1 MRELHNL
8 DESALM
14 KRLTSSSE
22 PEVRALVAEVQ
33 AAAIR
38 SAELLSTVVVDMP
51 LYTLHN
57 ERHVLNVIGWMESLL
72 GASRIDDLSVLEC
85 AISILAAYVH
95 DLGMTLTAAERDNL
109 ESDPDYLSFRDG
121 YVEERHLVDL
131 LRKNGRH
138 YRATLIENHLRTEYI
153 RTTHA
158 DRLAKRLIGRLGI
171 IAPRCVYRGFDYRRH
186 LEIVAT
192 SHNHPV
198 EWLRLQCEK
207 EQLSWRETVGRNE
220 PVNFACVGILLRLAD
235 VMDFDSSRT
244 PTVLFRHLGLD
255 SDLAS
260 HFADISSREWKKH
273 LAITGI
279 DWPIGSEFLTYRAAN
294 CPHPAVEK
302 SIREF
307 VKAIQMETNQ
317 AASELRHLGDEQRFS
332 IRLPNARADVRPA
345 RDNGVPRYTF
355 HDWSFRLDQE
365 EIIQLLMGESLYG
378 EPGLCIRELLQNALD
393 AVELR
398 ELRLRLRASAGRP
411 AEGVDGEW
419 VGDGQFIHEGIQE
432 DLAVN
437 LSWGEEGGH
446 HFIRVEDNG
455 TGMTEA
461 VIERYFTQIGK
472 SFYRSPA
479 FRGEQAEL
487 RSTGLIATPISTF
500 GIGILSCFML
510 ADRVVVRT
518 HPGMLNET
526 RRALDLEISG
536 PGSLFWTRQGTRSRQ
551 GTEITL
557 WLRKELGD
565 RPLNL
570 QHNREACVEM
580 IRGSFEYLGRRAQS
594 GLTGLDPA
602 LIAARHVLWP
612 RYPIRII
619 PPIGEAWSIND
630 RFHVDVLAPIDR
642 GQVVQKA
649 RNWGY
654 AASSIGEVRW
664 DVRDWVDDAGDEAT
678 GSRIRLWL
686 PSNVGASDP
695 VEFWELATLVAPQVE
710 KTVPQ
715 LIVQSM
721 GVEDVSKLLFH
732 LSLFPGTGC
741 RVWLDLRG
749 RAAPALTADRRKALI
764 PKGRADWHSTLSG
777 IWSRYTSYLIGMPK
791 NGLPAV
797 LWNVWL
803 DNVAIPLKQSLP
815 DNDKTTRLPG
825 NSSSGPRRELAIASL
840 ALEVSAAKDRFN
852 AVYSYSPDNPSDYYS
867 RCSGRARDRSL
878 EQLLDRAPK
887 NARSRTRGRS
897 RALSRLLATDQ
908 QFLRNITVDLARSLK
923 LGKGKTMYGE
933 LEAARAN
940 TTANSELPLSG
951 LQTNWLQE
959 AYFPSLAESWPG
971 TGLNGLEGQ
980 VGDALLT
987 APAIFHFDTQECR
1000 VLLSD
1005 PGGREPLE
1013 LAEHGY
1019 DICFPMTAIP
1029 LGALRRVCAGWRQDR
1044 SYRAVGVL
1052 PFLVPQ
1058 SIRILKAFTEQLLQL
1073 FLTNRIYAFWPAEE
1087 LWYKPFSAW
1096 TRNDWRNRENY
1107 SLLWSVAE
1115 GNVWVARGVQ
1125 PLESMPAA
1133 GTLVDIAAAEE

>member
-8 DESALM
+8 DESDLM
-14 KRLTSSSE
+14 KRLTNSSE
-22 PEVRALVAEVQ
+22 PEVRALVADVQ
-33 AAAIR
+33 AAVIR

-72 GASRIDDLSVLEC
+72 GECRIEGLSALEC
-85 AISILAAYVH
+85 AISILSAYTH
-95 DLGMTLTAAERDNL
+95 DLGMTLTAAERDAL
-109 ESDPDYLSFRDG
+109 QFDPDYLSFRDG
-121 YVEERHLVDL
+121 YVEERYLVDF
-131 LRKNGRH
+131 LRKNGDH

-153 RTTHA
+153 RATHA
-158 DRLAKRLIGRLGI
+158 DRLARRLIGRLEA
-171 IAPRCVYRGFDYRRH
+171 IAPRCLYRGFDYRRH
-186 LEIVAT
+186 LEIVAI

-255 SDLAS
+255 ADLAS
-260 HFADISSREWKKH
+260 GFADLSSREWKKH

-279 DWPIGSEFLTYRAAN
+279 DWPIGSNFLTYRAAN
-294 CPHPAVEK
+294 CPHPAIEK

-307 VKAIQMETNQ
+307 VKVIQAETNQ

-332 IRLPNARADVRPA
+332 IRLPDSRADVRPA

-365 EIIQLLMGESLYG
+365 EIIQLLMGESLYA

-398 ELRLRLRASAGRP
+398 ELRLRLRANGGRP

-419 VGDGQFIHEGIQE
+419 VDDGQFIHEGIQE
-432 DLAVN
+432 YLTVN
-437 LSWGEEGGH
+437 LTWGQEDGH
-446 HFIRVEDNG
+446 QFIRVEDNG

-479 FRGEQAEL
+479 FRGEQAEM

-500 GIGILSCFML
+500 GIGVLSCFML

-518 HPGMLNET
+518 HPGMLSET

-565 RPLNL
+565 RPLKL

-580 IRGSFEYLGRRAQS
+580 IRGTFEYLGRRAQS
-594 GLTGLDPA
+594 GMTGLDPA
-602 LIAARHVLWP
+602 LIAAQHVLWP

-619 PPIGEAWSIND
+619 PPGGEAWSIDD

-642 GQVVQKA
+642 GQVIHKA

-664 DVRDWVDDAGDEAT
+664 SVLDWADDLGDEAT
-678 GSRIRLWL
+678 GSRIRLWF
-686 PSNVGASDP
+686 PGNVGASDP
-695 VEFWELATLVAPQVE
+695 LEFWELATLVAPQVE

-721 GVEDVSKLLFH
+721 RVENVQKLLFH
-732 LSLFPGTGC
+732 LSLFPGAGC

-749 RAAPALTADRRKALI
+749 RAAPALTADRRTALI
-764 PKGRADWHSTLSG
+764 PKGRADWSGELAG
-777 IWSRYTSYLIGMPK
+777 IWSRYASYLIGMPK
-791 NGLPAV
+791 DSLPAV

-815 DNDKTTRLPG
+815 NNGQTTHLPG
-825 NSSSGPRRELAIASL
+825 NSPSGPRRQLAIASL
-840 ALEVSAAKDRFN
+840 ALEASAAKDRLN
-852 AVYSYSPDNPSDYYS
+852 EIYSYSPDNPNDYYS
-867 RCSGRARDRSL
+867 RCAARTRDRTL

-897 RALSRLLATDQ
+897 RGLSRLLATDQ
-908 QFLRNITVDLARSLK
+908 EFLHNITVDLARSLK
-923 LGKGKTMYGE
+923 LGKGKTMYSE
-933 LEAARAN
+933 LEAARAHA
-940 TTANSELPLSG
+940 TANFDLPLSG

-987 APAIFHFDTQECR
+987 APAIFHFDAQERR

-1013 LAEHGY
+1013 LAEYGLRYLLSNDSDPFGSLTASVRRMAPGPVLSRSGRPPVLGSAIDADLKRLQRRTTSAVSHGQN
-1019 DICFPMTAIP
+1019 ICV
-1029 LGALRRVCAGWRQDR
+1029 LAL
-1044 SYRAVGVL
+1044 
-1052 PFLVPQ
+1052 
-1058 SIRILKAFTEQLLQL
+1058 
-1073 FLTNRIYAFWPAEE
+1073 
-1087 LWYKPFSAW
+1087 
-1096 TRNDWRNRENY
+1096 
-1107 SLLWSVAE
+1107 
-1115 GNVWVARGVQ
+1115 
-1125 PLESMPAA
+1125 
-1133 GTLVDIAAAEE
+1133 